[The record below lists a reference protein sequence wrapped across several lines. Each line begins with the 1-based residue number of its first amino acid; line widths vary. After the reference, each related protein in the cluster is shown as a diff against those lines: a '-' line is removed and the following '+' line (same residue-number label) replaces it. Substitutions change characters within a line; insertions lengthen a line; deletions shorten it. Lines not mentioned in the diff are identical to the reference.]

1 MVPQGSIHFCFL
13 QDLPPLFPH
22 PLENLFSPSDLLL
35 GVQPPQ
41 RLESIVQIAPY
52 LSKITRIG
60 FQSLKS

>member
-1 MVPQGSIHFCFL
+1 MVPQSSIHFCFL

-22 PLENLFSPSDLLL
+22 PLENVFSLSDFPI

-41 RLESIVQIAPY
+41 RSESINQIAPY
-52 LSKITRIG
+52 LSSITRIG